1 MQVQFTWLNNLV
13 KENWLN
19 VTKILNRKK
28 NYLNVSRFQ
37 YLKKFFFLLL
47 ALFPC

>member
-19 VTKILNRKK
+19 VTKILNRKE
-28 NYLNVSRFQ
+28 
-37 YLKKFFFLLL
+37 
-47 ALFPC
+47 LFKGSVREK